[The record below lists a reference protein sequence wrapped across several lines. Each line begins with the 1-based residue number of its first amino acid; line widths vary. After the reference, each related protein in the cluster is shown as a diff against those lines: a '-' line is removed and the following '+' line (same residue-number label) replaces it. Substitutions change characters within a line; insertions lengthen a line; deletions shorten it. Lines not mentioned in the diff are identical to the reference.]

1 MSPLEK
7 ARKLVTSYE
16 FQTLLNGKNH
26 DKLVNLVAFFIQE
39 SNIEIIDSII
49 SGLERDLNNGKKI
62 DTKALLELKMQMR
75 IVKSFDQT
83 GL

>member
-26 DKLVNLVAFFIQE
+26 DKLINLVAFFIQD

>member
-16 FQTLLNGKNH
+16 FQTLCNGKSH

-39 SNIEIIDSII
+39 SNIEIIESII
-49 SGLERDLNNGKKI
+49 AGLEKDLNNGKKI
-62 DTKALLELKMQMR
+62 DLKALLHFKQQMM
-75 IVKSFDQT
+75 IVKT
-83 GL
+83 MENP